1 MPRLV
6 RRKPFLDRIKDYL
19 NPGDFLLWLSEE
31 FETRD
36 WDSKQVGTPVALGL
50 HVVILIARANSGSS
64 YGSGRDDVF
73 GEYDHGSGWLGYI
86 VRELHPCP
94 QSSANFFPRLHSLSI
109 F

>member
-6 RRKPFLDRIKDYL
+6 RRKPLLDRIRDYL

-36 WDSKQVGTPVALGL
+36 WDSKQLGIPLALCL

-64 YGSGRDDVF
+64 YGSGGDDVF
-73 GEYDHGSGWLGYI
+73 GDIEYSSGWLRYI
-86 VRELHPCP
+86 VRYLHK
-94 QSSANFFPRLHSLSI
+94 
-109 F
+109 